1 MMYLEQLKVVAGD
14 QTVLLGPLSLA
25 LPAGEN
31 LYIVGESGSGKS
43 TLLEVVAG
51 CSPHHQD
58 GEVLVAVPDDSGTA
72 SKDEESSLQ
81 RVFPLLAVQD
91 AQLAFSPYRKVFPQ
105 LLDGL
110 QRKTDFARLPGLL
123 DELGLDMGTV
133 QANFPHQLSG
143 GMLKRALLAG
153 LLACGA
159 RYSLFDEPTSGLD
172 SSRRWAVLETIGLHS
187 SEFIL
192 ATHDVDL
199 VRSVRSGYLLVL
211 RHGKKVAYGPV
222 REVLAD
228 PDSEY
233 VRELFQQAE
242 VT

>member
-1 MMYLEQLKVVAGD
+1 MMYLDHLQVVAGAK
-14 QTVLLGPLSLA
+14 TVLLGPLSLV

-43 TLLEVVAG
+43 TLLETIAE
-51 CSPHHQD
+51 CSPHRQE

-72 SKDEESSLQ
+72 PEDGETSLQ
-81 RVFPLLAVQD
+81 RVVPLLAVQD

-105 LLDGL
+105 LMDGL

-133 QANFPHQLSG
+133 QSNYPHQLSG

-153 LLACGA
+153 VLACGA
-159 RYSLFDEPTSGLD
+159 RYSMFDEPTSGLD
-172 SSRRWAVLETIGLHS
+172 SSRRWAVLNTIGLHS

-199 VRSVRSGYLLVL
+199 VRSARSGYLLVL
-211 RHGKKVAYGPV
+211 RYGKKVAYGPV
-222 REVLAD
+222 RDVLAD
-228 PDSEY
+228 PGSEY
-233 VRELFQQAE
+233 VQELFQQAE